1 MTPADTAVRPPSHA
15 RIGLALFG
23 YLLGVTLI
31 ITLLPFRFARPE
43 SWRIM
48 LSGTPLDVVAN
59 VLLFLP
65 LGFLFRLATR
75 NAARHAALPILAG
88 GALLSMA
95 IEFAQLF
102 EAERFTSP
110 IDVVT
115 NALGAWLGAL
125 ACDRTV
131 GRLADGKALVG
142 RLSLELPLMGL
153 LYLTVPLLWL
163 NALGAA
169 ASEERA
175 GASLLIAA
183 FGAIVAGGLQR
194 HHFGPFAGI
203 SRIRAGLL
211 VSLWFVAGA
220 VPMFSRYPVWVTA
233 GAMVAALVLLSV
245 ARRELTPSE
254 ADRRY
259 EIPVLVSALPAFAAY
274 LITLAVLP
282 LVDGIGE
289 WSLGFAFPGVAT
301 EWTRVS
307 ILRLLEMVA
316 AFTLLG
322 YICAEF
328 RGRVRNSFRAA
339 VSFVGPI
346 VVSFAVVAEVML
358 GFHAGH
364 GASVMR
370 FALLAAAGTYGAWL
384 YHLQRA
390 HVTALLASRTAVSA
404 AG

>member
-1 MTPADTAVRPPSHA
+1 MTPGRTALQPLSHA

-31 ITLLPFRFARPE
+31 ITLLPFRFSRPE

-48 LSGTPLDVVAN
+48 LSGSPLDVAAN

-65 LGFLFRLATR
+65 LGFLFRLSTLHAT
-75 NAARHAALPILAG
+75 RHAALPILAG

-95 IEFAQLF
+95 IECAQLF

-110 IDVVT
+110 IDVAT
-115 NALGAWLGAL
+115 NAAGAWLGAL
-125 ACDRTV
+125 ACDRTM
-131 GRLADGKALVG
+131 GRLTDGKVLVG

-153 LYLTVPLLWL
+153 LYLTIPLLWL
-163 NALGAA
+163 NALGAS

-175 GASLLIAA
+175 GAALLIAA
-183 FGAIVAGGLQR
+183 FGATVAGGLQR

-203 SRIRAGLL
+203 PRLRAAVL

-220 VPMFSRYPVWVTA
+220 VPMLNRHPLWVAA
-233 GAMVAALVLLSV
+233 GAAVASLVLLSV
-245 ARRELTPSE
+245 ARRRLTAGE

-259 EIPVLVSALPAFAAY
+259 EVPVLISALPAFAAY
-274 LITLAVLP
+274 LITLAALP
-282 LVDGIGE
+282 LVEGVDG
-289 WSLGFAFPGVAT
+289 WRLGFAFPGVAS

-322 YICAEF
+322 YICAEL
-328 RGRVRNSFRAA
+328 RGRIHGSFMAA
-339 VSFVGPI
+339 MRFVGS
-346 VVSFAVVAEVML
+346 VVGSSAVANELLL
-358 GFHAGH
+358 GFHGGH

-370 FALLAAAGTYGAWL
+370 LALLAGAGTYGAWL
-384 YHLQRA
+384 YHLQRT
-390 HVTALLASRTAVSA
+390 HVTALLASRESPAV
-404 AG
+404 